1 MVLEAGSLKSSC
13 LKVQR
18 GPPCPCQL
26 LGLQLSLVAMPLQ
39 SLPAL
44 SRGFSSWE
52 DSSPWI

>member
-1 MVLEAGSLKSSC
+1 MVLEGGSLKSRC

-18 GPPCPCQL
+18 GPPSPCQL
-26 LGLQLSLVAMPLQ
+26 LELQLSLVAMPLR
-39 SLPAL
+39 SLPTL